1 MTFVCLSGRAAA
13 SRVSALKPLVSAS
26 VRGGEGVGLGGGGG
40 DLPTRVPAYSLA

>member
-26 VRGGEGVGLGGGGG
+26 VRGGRGVGLGGGG

>member
-26 VRGGEGVGLGGGGG
+26 VRGGEGVGLGGGLTNSCPG
-40 DLPTRVPAYSLA
+40 LFISII